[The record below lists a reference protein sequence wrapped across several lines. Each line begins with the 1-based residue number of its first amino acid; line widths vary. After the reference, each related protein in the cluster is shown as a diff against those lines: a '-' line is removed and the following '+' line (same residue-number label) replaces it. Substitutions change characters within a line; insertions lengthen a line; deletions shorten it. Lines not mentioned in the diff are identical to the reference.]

1 MSRRPLDTE
10 HMYAAAVA
18 AASVVA
24 GVVTAILLA
33 WLA

>member
-18 AASVVA
+18 AASVVV
-24 GVVTAILLA
+24 GIVSAIALA